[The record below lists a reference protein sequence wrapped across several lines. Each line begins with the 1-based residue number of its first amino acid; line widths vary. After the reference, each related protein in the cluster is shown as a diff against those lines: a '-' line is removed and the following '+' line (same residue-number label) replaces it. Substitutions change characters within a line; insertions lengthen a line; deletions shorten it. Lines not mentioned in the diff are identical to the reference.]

1 VQLVGISMG
10 DARVPGV
17 VKSDL
22 RLDLFSGRGGVIM
35 DSCTSVTCLTQPTY
49 PARKKA
55 VEKDGQT
62 KDMAKQTMKRAA
74 DEVVLLLGPTPS
86 GCPYLR
92 ILLVRIC

>member
-1 VQLVGISMG
+1 MG

-22 RLDLFSGRGGVIM
+22 RLDLFSRRGGVIM
-35 DSCTSVTCLTQPTY
+35 DSCTSVTCLAQSTY

-62 KDMAKQTMKRAA
+62 KDMAKKTMKRAA
-74 DEVVLLLGPTPS
+74 DEVVLLLDLGPTPS